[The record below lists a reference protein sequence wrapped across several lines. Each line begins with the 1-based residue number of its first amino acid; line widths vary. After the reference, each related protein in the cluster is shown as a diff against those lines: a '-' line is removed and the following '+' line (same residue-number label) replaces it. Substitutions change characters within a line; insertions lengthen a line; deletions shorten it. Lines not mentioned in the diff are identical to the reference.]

1 MKPIIKWCGG
11 KYQLLTK
18 IKEMLPESWN
28 TYYEPF
34 LGGGA
39 VLLDTMP
46 SKAVVG
52 DLNAELINMYQKIK
66 AVPEEVIACLAYLDS
81 KHEAA
86 EDAKEFYYRIRDEFN
101 TNLETNTVEQAARFI
116 YLNKHC
122 YNGLYRVNSKGKFN
136 VPFNGKLEG
145 SSVSA
150 DHARELSSLLKN
162 VRILNTDFEFTV
174 QDASAGDL
182 IYFDPP
188 YDYETN
194 DGFVGYSKAG
204 WTREDSIK
212 LKHLCDRL
220 VDRGCYVLVSN
231 NSTTF
236 INELFN
242 DTRYSIEEITA
253 RRAINRKG
261 NGRGP
266 VPEVIIKRKNCIQNI

>member
-1 MKPIIKWCGG
+1 MKPVVKWPGG
-11 KYQLLTK
+11 KTQCLKY
-18 IKEMLPESWN
+18 IKELMPA
-28 TYYEPF
+28 TYNIYFEPF
-34 LGGGA
+34 FGGGA
-39 VLLDTMP
+39 VLFSLEEDK
-46 SKAVVG
+46 KAIIN
-52 DLNAELINMYQKIK
+52 DINPELINLYRQIKSNPEKI
-66 AVPEEVIACLAYLDS
+66 I
-81 KHEAA
+81 
-86 EDAKEFYYRIRDEFN
+86 DALENIDYIHNTSDDPKKYYYTVREYFN
-101 TNLETNTVEQAARFI
+101 SQLGSTSIEQAARFI

-122 YNGLYRVNSKGKFN
+122 FNGLYRVNSKGEFN
-136 VPFNGKLEG
+136 VPFNGKTSG
-145 SSVSA
+145 SSFDSDNIYEVSKRLQNV
-150 DHARELSSLLKN
+150 DLL
-162 VRILNTDFEFTV
+162 IGDFEAAV
-174 QDASAGDL
+174 SNAASGDL

-194 DGFVGYSKAG
+194 DGFVDYSKAG

-220 VDRGCYVLVSN
+220 VDCGCYVLVSN

-266 VPEVIIKRKNCIQNI
+266 VPEVIIRSKNCI

>member
-1 MKPIIKWCGG
+1 MKPIIKWPGG
-11 KYQLLTK
+11 KYQSRDK

-39 VLLDTMP
+39 VLLDIMP
-46 SKAVVG
+46 SNAVVG

-66 AVPEEVIACLAYLDS
+66 AVPEEVITCLAYLDS

-136 VPFNGKLEG
+136 VPFNGKLKG

-150 DHARELSSLLKN
+150 DHVRELSSLLKN

-194 DGFVGYSKAG
+194 DGFVSYSKAG

-212 LKHLCDRL
+212 LKHLCDCL

-242 DTRYSIEEITA
+242 DARYSIEEITA

-266 VPEVIIKRKNCIQNI
+266 VPEVIIRSKNCIQNI